1 MNEQCV
7 GTDISAA
14 TTVESNSDGDME
26 VDLHLEWLNALNH
39 RNISDVSIAS
49 DGMLLNRIIQEE
61 NSELD
66 FNYLPVPPSGNEGD
80 QPRLHQKL
88 QSRISEVRSRRAV

>member
-1 MNEQCV
+1 MNEQCA
-7 GTDISAA
+7 GADISAA
-14 TTVESNSDGDME
+14 TMVESSYDGDME
-26 VDLHLEWLNALNH
+26 VDLHLDWLNALNY
-39 RNISDVSIAS
+39 RNILDVSIAS

-66 FNYLPVPPSGNEGD
+66 FNYLPVPPSGEEEDGD

-88 QSRISEVRSRRAV
+88 RSQISKVRS